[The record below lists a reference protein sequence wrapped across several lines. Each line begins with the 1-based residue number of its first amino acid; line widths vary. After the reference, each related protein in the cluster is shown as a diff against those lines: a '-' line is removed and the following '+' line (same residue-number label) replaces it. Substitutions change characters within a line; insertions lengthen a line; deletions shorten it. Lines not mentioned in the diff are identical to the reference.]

1 MQGSV
6 IVHRAAKSYIISSDI
21 RNFGRIIE
29 SSQDSG
35 AKNIFELYDI
45 LQSEV
50 AYVKKEVLG
59 YSFGAFALRAQSGE
73 AIVFVKHAGLSYAL
87 YVFVLSLRELK
98 WLCERTQNI
107 NTSQTLKRY
116 LKKCEENEPCYDAY
130 DRIFGKNICV
140 CDGVSDDECI
150 YRGIIEYSS
159 VYNCNVSLTQ
169 SVAKAYLGAEATVSF
184 EFLNIL
190 LHAIFMASKKHENAD
205 ISVMLESRGRV
216 NSLEILISGVEFY
229 KLLGLFEELG
239 NISNDFCTFFTY
251 SQTDNGARIYTC
263 PYFIDEGLLGV
274 KSKIIFN
281 D

>member
-6 IVHRAAKSYIISSDI
+6 IVHKAAKSYIISSNI

-87 YVFVLSLRELK
+87 YVFVLSLPELK
-98 WLCERTQNI
+98 WLCERTQDV

-116 LKKCEENEPCYDAY
+116 LKKCEGNVPCYDAY
-130 DRIFGKNICV
+130 DRIFRENICA
-140 CDGVSDDECI
+140 CDGISDDECI
-150 YRGIIEYSS
+150 YRGIMEYSS
-159 VYNCNVSLTQ
+159 VYNCNIRLTQ
-169 SVAKAYLGAEATVSF
+169 RMAKAYCGVEATVSF

-190 LHAIFMASKKHENAD
+190 LHAVFMASKKHEGA
-205 ISVMLESRGRV
+205 SVSIVLESRGRV
-216 NSLEILISGVEFY
+216 NSLEILILGVEFDRLVG
-229 KLLGLFEELG
+229 LLEELFEA
-239 NISNDFCTFFTY
+239 SNAFSTFFTY
-251 SQTDNGARIYTC
+251 SKTDDGTRIYTC